1 MFRVFNV
8 KNGEKKIV
16 RANNVEELILNG
28 CQKLVLLQANV
39 TLKSDEGII
48 IDDEDAFVYA
58 EKRDIE
64 ICFYE
69 KEK

>member
-28 CQKLVLLQANV
+28 CQKLGLLQANV

-48 IDDEDAFVYA
+48 IDDEDAFAYA